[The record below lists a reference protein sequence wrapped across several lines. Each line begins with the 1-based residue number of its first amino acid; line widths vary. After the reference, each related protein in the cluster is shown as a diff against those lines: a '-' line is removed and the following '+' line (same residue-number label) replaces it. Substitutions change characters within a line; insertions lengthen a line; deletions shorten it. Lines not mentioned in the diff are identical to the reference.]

1 MRVSC
6 NTFEPLPRD
15 LDVLKCI
22 FTSTEETEDTVIRL
36 MISEMEE
43 SAFNTDSPPL
53 ERGQFYLFLVYLIVN
68 TRD

>member
-22 FTSTEETEDTVIRL
+22 FTSTEETDDTVVRL

-53 ERGQFYLFLVYLIVN
+53 ERCQFYIFVVYSYF
-68 TRD
+68 